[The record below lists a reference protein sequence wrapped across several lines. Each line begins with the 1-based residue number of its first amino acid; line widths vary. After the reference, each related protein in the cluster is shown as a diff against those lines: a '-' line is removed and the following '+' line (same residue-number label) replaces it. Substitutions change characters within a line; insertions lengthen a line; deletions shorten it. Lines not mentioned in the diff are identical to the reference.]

1 MFHQCYETEYKE
13 FMIKTKKL
21 SFFKDMMGFVF
32 LFKKIYM
39 SIYEI
44 HEENSQTLEIL
55 IFAQCADA

>member
-1 MFHQCYETEYKE
+1 
-13 FMIKTKKL
+13 MIKTKKL